1 MESIYE
7 LWGKRNPEWEKRYQT
22 SIMDV
27 FTDYGKGVNQY
38 QDVRGK
44 IFGAGYEIYILAFFI
59 GLYYNQTKPLVE
71 DKAKRKVLGQAIM
84 YWGNVENRLGRNSYA
99 KIREYIFAALVA
111 KTDIDWIALDKG
123 DITPRSVVDQ
133 LIDKMEQYANFGFDY
148 IQEKLEDD
156 PNHFFKES
164 AFLRIFTSFLS
175 KETEDDDSDDEPDSL
190 DDDESDLKD
199 DEKAVSP
206 DDSLEQEQDEETLI
220 DEEAMRVEAE
230 KPWNEDDIERLQM
243 YFENEMEVSSI
254 AERLHKSI
262 YSVQYQL
269 AQLGLIVMPLNVIV
283 KNTNIGGNVVNA
295 SGEVVYSDEAPLKII
310 HDKIYRFNK
319 KSMCMTVKDIKRI
332 GGKWVKGDKMLVAY
346 AESALYP
353 QLSSSNFVDDIEDFK
368 EGTTREKN
376 IIKVKGVWYDY
387 YGDVLK

>member
-164 AFLRIFTSFLS
+164 AFLRVFTSFLT
-175 KETEDDDSDDEPDSL
+175 KETEDDDSDDAPDS
-190 DDDESDLKD
+190 
-199 DEKAVSP
+199 
-206 DDSLEQEQDEETLI
+206 
-220 DEEAMRVEAE
+220 
-230 KPWNEDDIERLQM
+230 
-243 YFENEMEVSSI
+243 
-254 AERLHKSI
+254 
-262 YSVQYQL
+262 
-269 AQLGLIVMPLNVIV
+269 
-283 KNTNIGGNVVNA
+283 
-295 SGEVVYSDEAPLKII
+295 
-310 HDKIYRFNK
+310 
-319 KSMCMTVKDIKRI
+319 
-332 GGKWVKGDKMLVAY
+332 
-346 AESALYP
+346 
-353 QLSSSNFVDDIEDFK
+353 
-368 EGTTREKN
+368 
-376 IIKVKGVWYDY
+376 
-387 YGDVLK
+387 